1 MFGWFKKKPVEKVTE
16 PVPVQVTPLP
26 PLEDKIAYQVGK
38 TECGKTTLRLGNG
51 YSSGT
56 LTMNDAGVLKLIDL
70 LEAALDVENSAVKG
84 HDGRGPG

>member
-1 MFGWFKKKPVEKVTE
+1 MFKRFKKKTQEQVTE
-16 PVPVQVTPLP
+16 PVPTQVTPLP
-26 PLEDKIAYQVGK
+26 PEDKIAYQVGK

-56 LTMNDAGVLKLIDL
+56 LTMNDAGLVKLIDI
-70 LEAALDVENSAVKG
+70 LEAALGGATDAVEG